1 MLFDPNARRVFGN
14 PRVSRPRVVL
24 ALLLGLGL
32 GVAVARTVRAQG
44 APMRFVYLRG
54 TDTLAFETI
63 TPGSGVL
70 NGILEYRGQ
79 PRIEWEQ
86 TRAPLRL
93 TLTVFAPGSTAE
105 AAPLQVASF
114 VARGDSMAVELG
126 VRGAMRPQVFAS
138 KPGAVP
144 LINNSL
150 LHTALIGALARESGR
165 STVPLFLTNG
175 AQTVDGT
182 VHTTGD
188 TTTVTLGGLGL
199 HVVWQNGVPLEV
211 RVPVQNLR
219 AVRATGGASGG
230 TIGSGRAAPTAVSY
244 DAPAGAPYTSE
255 AVTIPTPRGY
265 TLAGTLTR
273 PKAATGPVPVLV
285 TISGS
290 GPQDR
295 DSRIPIVQGYAPF
308 RDLADTLG
316 RRGIAVLRFDDRGV
330 GQSGGAASRD
340 SATSEDFADDVLSV
354 VQYLRT
360 RADVDGARIALAG
373 HSEGGLIAPI
383 AAVKDPRLKAVVLM
397 AGPAITGRRI
407 LEYQNEDGIRA
418 ATASETQR
426 DSLRRT
432 VPAALDSLQRTNR
445 WMRYFMTTD
454 PLVMARR
461 LRQPVL
467 VLQGDTDMQVTPE
480 QADTLT
486 AAMRRAGNRAVTLRR
501 FPATNHLFLADSSG
515 APTGYA
521 RLTDTRVRREVLGTL
536 ADWVVKALR

>member
-1 MLFDPNARRVFGN
+1 MFFDPQARRIFGN

-32 GVAVARTVRAQG
+32 GVAMARPARAQS
-44 APMRFVYLRG
+44 APQRFVYLRG

-63 TPGSGVL
+63 TPGSGVM
-70 NGILEYRGQ
+70 NGVLEYRGQ

-93 TLTVFAPGSTAE
+93 TLHVFAPGAPRD

-114 VARGDSMAVELG
+114 VAQGDSMAVEIG
-126 VRGAMRPQVFAS
+126 ARGAMRPQVFAS
-138 KPGAVP
+138 KPGALP

-199 HVVWQNGVPLEV
+199 HVIWQNGVPLEV
-211 RVPVQNLR
+211 RVPAQNLR
-219 AVRATGGASGG
+219 AVRATAGATGGGFASP
-230 TIGSGRAAPTAVSY
+230 APVSY

-273 PKAATGPVPVLV
+273 PKGATGPVPVLV

-295 DSRIPIVQGYAPF
+295 DSRIPIVRDYAPF

-383 AAVKDPRLKAVVLM
+383 AAVKDPRLKAVVLL